1 MEKVRAVILC
11 ASAMS
16 SGLIVDKL
24 KEVAAERNIDIFVEC
39 SASLRY
45 RYYDYS
51 KVDIVL
57 LAPQVKSQLND
68 VSSFINEKGYD
79 IPVITIPMRDYGLV
93 KGDNILDQII
103 DELNKGE

>member
-1 MEKVRAVILC
+1 MKKINAVILC

-24 KEVAAERNIDIFVEC
+24 KEVAAEKGIDIFVEC
-39 SASLRY
+39 SASLKY

-57 LAPQVKSQLND
+57 LAPQVKAQLKD
-68 VSSFINEKGYD
+68 ITDFIRGKGLD
-79 IPVITIPMRDYGLV
+79 IPVVAISMRDYGLV
-93 KGDNILDQII
+93 KGENILNQILK
-103 DELNKGE
+103 ELE

>member
-1 MEKVRAVILC
+1 MEKIRAVILC

-24 KEVAAERNIDIFVEC
+24 KEVAASKNIDIFVEC

-45 RYYDYS
+45 RYYDFS

-57 LAPQVKSQLND
+57 LAPQVKSQLKDIIN
-68 VSSFINEKGYD
+68 FINEKGFD
-79 IPVITIPMRDYGLV
+79 IPVMTISMSDYGLV
-93 KGDNILDQII
+93 RGENILNQIL
-103 DELNKGE
+103 DELK